1 MDEIVN
7 KVKNSSLVQLDLA
20 DYKPSVDVVDFD
32 LKGVLWQEMILKE
45 KEFRAFITDFD
56 WQQFS
61 GKVVAIGC
69 SVDAIIP
76 TWAYML
82 VSAECT
88 KRNIQNYTLSKEE
101 IIKTQIVNK
110 IKAINTH
117 EFRDAKVIIKGCSD
131 IADPAFAMT
140 ELIKHLQPHVSSIM
154 YGEPCSTVPVYKRPK
169 S

>member
-56 WQQFS
+56 WQQVS
-61 GKVVAIGC
+61 GKVGAIGC
-69 SVDAIIP
+69 SIDAIIP

-101 IIKTQIVNK
+101 IIKTQIVN
-110 IKAINTH
+110 
-117 EFRDAKVIIKGCSD
+117 F
-131 IADPAFAMT
+131 
-140 ELIKHLQPHVSSIM
+140 
-154 YGEPCSTVPVYKRPK
+154 
-169 S
+169 